1 MWTGERQ
8 TEREREPEERFHRAE
23 SATIQY
29 NIGIKLIFSLSFWET
44 FISCNS

>member
-8 TEREREPEERFHRAE
+8 TERGKIPEETFHRAE

-29 NIGIKLIFSLSFWET
+29 WH
-44 FISCNS
+44 